1 MYHFTRH
8 WWCSTSFWVHETTLH
23 VTIQICILMV
33 TFTDLPSSHPFPS
46 LPSPSLPFPPPLQEV
61 ALVKDHLRALWESS
75 QQHCVGGGDKEV
87 RKLRRGLVCEMDGV
101 PHGRLDQYHV
111 RKWGGVE
118 EEILSACMYEHSLP
132 KGVDTYWA
140 WGLKPLPHPPTHSF
154 SLVLNSYA

>member
-33 TFTDLPSSHPFPS
+33 TFTDLPS
-46 LPSPSLPFPPPLQEV
+46 LPPLQEV
-61 ALVKDHLRALWESS
+61 SLVKDHLRALWESS
-75 QQHCVGGGDKEV
+75 QQHCIGGGDKEV

-111 RKWGGVE
+111 RKWGCVE

-140 WGLKPLPHPPTHSF
+140 WGLKPLPNPHTHTHSF

>member
-1 MYHFTRH
+1 
-8 WWCSTSFWVHETTLH
+8 
-23 VTIQICILMV
+23 MV

-46 LPSPSLPFPPPLQEV
+46 LLSPPLSTPPFPAPSPLAFPPLSPPLQEV

-140 WGLKPLPHPPTHSF
+140 WGLKPPHPHTQF
-154 SLVLNSYA
+154 